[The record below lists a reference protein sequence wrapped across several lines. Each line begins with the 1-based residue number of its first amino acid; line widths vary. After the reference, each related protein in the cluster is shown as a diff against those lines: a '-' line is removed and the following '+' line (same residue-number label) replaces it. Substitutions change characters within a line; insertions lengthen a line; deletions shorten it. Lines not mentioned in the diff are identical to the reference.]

1 MARKSYISG
10 FLSSD
15 VKTQQKEENITT
27 QIEEEKSNLSSIEI
41 NPKTKSKKKDP
52 KYKVNKYK
60 GFYITPEN
68 EFKLKELQMMFLKNG
83 QRLDES
89 DIINI
94 AIENLHSQISK
105 SNS

>member
-1 MARKSYISG
+1 MARKPYISG

-27 QIEEEKSNLSSIEI
+27 QIEEEKSNPSVEMNS
-41 NPKTKSKKKDP
+41 KTKSKKKDP

-68 EFKLKELQMMFLKNG
+68 EFKLKELQMTFLKNG

-94 AIENLHSQISK
+94 ALENLHSQIIK

>member
-1 MARKSYISG
+1 MARKPYISG

-27 QIEEEKSNLSSIEI
+27 QIEEEKSNPSVEMNS
-41 NPKTKSKKKDP
+41 KTKSKKRDP

-68 EFKLKELQMMFLKNG
+68 EFKLKELQMTFLKNG

-94 AIENLHSQISK
+94 AIENLHSQIIK

>member
-1 MARKSYISG
+1 MARKPYISG

-27 QIEEEKSNLSSIEI
+27 QIEEEKSNPSVEMNS
-41 NPKTKSKKKDP
+41 KTKSKKKDP

-83 QRLDES
+83 KRLDES
-89 DIINI
+89 DIINM
-94 AIENLHSQISK
+94 AIENLHSQIIK

>member
-1 MARKSYISG
+1 MARKPYISR

-15 VKTQQKEENITT
+15 VKPQQKEENITT
-27 QIEEEKSNLSSIEI
+27 QIEEEKSNPSVEI

-68 EFKLKELQMMFLKNG
+68 EFKLKELQMMFLRNG

-94 AIENLHSQISK
+94 AIENLHSQIIK

>member
-1 MARKSYISG
+1 MARKPYISG

-15 VKTQQKEENITT
+15 VKTQQKEENITMQT
-27 QIEEEKSNLSSIEI
+27 EEEKSNSSVEI
-41 NPKTKSKKKDP
+41 SSKTKSKKRDP

-60 GFYITPEN
+60 GFYMTPEN
-68 EFKLKELQMMFLKNG
+68 EFKLKELQMTFLKKG

-89 DIINI
+89 DIINM
-94 AIENLHSQISK
+94 AIENLHSQIIK

>member
-1 MARKSYISG
+1 MARKPYISG

-15 VKTQQKEENITT
+15 VKTQQKEKNITT
-27 QIEEEKSNLSSIEI
+27 QIEEEKSNPSVEMNS
-41 NPKTKSKKKDP
+41 KTKSKKKDA
-52 KYKVNKYK
+52 KYKTHKYK

-68 EFKLKELQMMFLKNG
+68 EFKLKELQMTFLKDG

-89 DIINI
+89 DIINM
-94 AIENLHSQISK
+94 AIENLHSQIIK

>member
-1 MARKSYISG
+1 MARKPYISG

-27 QIEEEKSNLSSIEI
+27 QIEEEKSNPSVEI

-60 GFYITPEN
+60 GFYITTEN
-68 EFKLKELQMMFLKNG
+68 EFKLKELQMTFLRNG

-94 AIENLHSQISK
+94 AIENLHSQIIK

>member
-1 MARKSYISG
+1 MARKPYISG

-27 QIEEEKSNLSSIEI
+27 QIEEEKSNPSVEMNS
-41 NPKTKSKKKDP
+41 KTKSKKRDP

-68 EFKLKELQMMFLKNG
+68 EFKLKELQMTFLRNG

-94 AIENLHSQISK
+94 AIENLHSQIIK

>member
-1 MARKSYISG
+1 MARKPYISG

-27 QIEEEKSNLSSIEI
+27 QIEEEKSNHSVEI
-41 NPKTKSKKKDP
+41 NSKTKSKKKDP

-68 EFKLKELQMMFLKNG
+68 EFKLKELQMTFLKNG

-94 AIENLHSQISK
+94 AIENLHSQIIK

>member
-1 MARKSYISG
+1 MARKPYISG

-27 QIEEEKSNLSSIEI
+27 QIEEEKSNPSAEI
-41 NPKTKSKKKDP
+41 DLKTKSKKKDP

-68 EFKLKELQMMFLKNG
+68 EFKLKELQMTFLRNG

-94 AIENLHSQISK
+94 AIENLHSQIIK

>member
-15 VKTQQKEENITT
+15 VKAQQKEENITT
-27 QIEEEKSNLSSIEI
+27 QIEEKSNPSVEMNS
-41 NPKTKSKKKDP
+41 KTKSKKKDP

-68 EFKLKELQMMFLKNG
+68 EFKLKELQMTFLKNG

-94 AIENLHSQISK
+94 AIENLHSQIIK

>member
-1 MARKSYISG
+1 MARKPYISR

-15 VKTQQKEENITT
+15 VKTQRKEE
-27 QIEEEKSNLSSIEI
+27 IEEEKSNPSSVEM
-41 NPKTKSKKKDP
+41 NSKTKSKKKDP

-68 EFKLKELQMMFLKNG
+68 EFRLKELQMMFLKNG

-89 DIINI
+89 DIINM
-94 AIENLHSQISK
+94 AIENLHSQIIK